1 MYIPNGYYRVKRGR
15 IKTGDMLIQRNVEKD
30 STEEGI
36 EIDATSF
43 EVYRQQKRPPK
54 RKNCCEKSKI
64 KHGERICLLDST
76 LCKGQEKCKKLN
88 FDISLEDI

>member
-15 IKTGDMLIQRNVEKD
+15 IKTGDMLIQRHVEKD

-64 KHGERICLLDST
+64 KHGIRVCLLDGKP
-76 LCKGQEKCKKLN
+76 CKGDSNCDKTNLN
-88 FDISLEDI
+88 QNLEEI